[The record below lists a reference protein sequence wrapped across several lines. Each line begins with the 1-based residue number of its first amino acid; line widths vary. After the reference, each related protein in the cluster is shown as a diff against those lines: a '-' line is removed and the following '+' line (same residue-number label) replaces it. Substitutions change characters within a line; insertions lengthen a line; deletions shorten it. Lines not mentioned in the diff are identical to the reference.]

1 MLRSCARALSA
12 LRALHAARPRSSAH
26 ASRQRRA
33 GRRALSAGHRRVQVR
48 YRHRVSAAP
57 LSRASTARSCSCD
70 CLSHGFPLRH
80 VRRRET
86 AELSDMQLGER
97 SPQGTAACRC
107 AALVTRRT
115 LLRSRARAPR
125 ALATLRSRASAAC
138 AHSAFGSDPVGR
150 GGSARGQVQL
160 CRRMLMYTRAHARS
174 APRSQVAS
182 ARLDCALDP
191 APLRSIRLGS
201 DAVGTGWS
209 SPGQRCGPQAL
220 TETSMRSCAVQSPQ
234 VISTRCSI

>member
-12 LRALHAARPRSSAH
+12 LRALHARAPTLHRRM
-26 ASRQRRA
+26 RDERRA
-33 GRRALSAGHRRVQVR
+33 GRRTLSAGHRRVQVR
-48 YRHRVSAAP
+48 CRHRVSAAP

-97 SPQGTAACRC
+97 SPQGTAACRW

-115 LLRSRARAPR
+115 LLRARAGAPP

-174 APRSQVAS
+174 APRSQVA
-182 ARLDCALDP
+182 RLGSTAHST
-191 APLRSIRLGS
+191 PLRSARF
-201 DAVGTGWS
+201 D
-209 SPGQRCGPQAL
+209 
-220 TETSMRSCAVQSPQ
+220 
-234 VISTRCSI
+234 